1 MLEINKVYLLK
12 NGEEILIDEIRIF
25 PEGIFYKS
33 RFFAKMYRIE
43 DFQLPKKTKK

>member
-25 PEGIFYKS
+25 PEAIYYKS
-33 RFFAKMYRIE
+33 RFFAKMYKKE
-43 DFQLPKKTKK
+43 DFVIEKVKSK